1 MNNEVWVAL
10 IAFAGTMFGT
20 AGGILTSTK
29 LTNFR
34 LQELEKKVDRHN
46 SLIERMYLVE
56 GKIEKIDEK
65 IKVANHRI
73 GDLEKKE
80 DEK

>member
-1 MNNEVWVAL
+1 MSNDILVAI
-10 IAFAGTMFGT
+10 IAFAGTAIGT
-20 AGGILTSTK
+20 AGGIIASSK

-34 LQELEKKVDRHN
+34 LQQLEKKVDKHN
-46 SLIERMYLVE
+46 SLIERMYLAE

-73 GDLEKKE
+73 EDLEKE
-80 DEK
+80 E